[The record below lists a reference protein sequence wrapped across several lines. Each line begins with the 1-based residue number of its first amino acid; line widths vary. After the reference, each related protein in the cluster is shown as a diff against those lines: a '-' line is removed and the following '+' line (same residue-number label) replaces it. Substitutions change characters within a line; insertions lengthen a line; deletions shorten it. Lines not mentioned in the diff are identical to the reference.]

1 MIKPL
6 NIYLELN
13 KFNSNLF
20 LLLFSIVFFGKMNGH
35 FTYNLNL
42 KNDFSRF
49 ENLIIVEQS
58 IAGFVKNER
67 GELLEDVKVELAE
80 ENGNIVKT
88 IYTSKTGDFYFEV
101 TSNKIYHLIFS
112 KLNYYNLKNIVS
124 VDDLKNSQKITIKLK
139 QLQVMSL
146 YGLVVDAKNKKV
158 LEGVKVTIIDKLT
171 EKLVDVFV
179 TSEAGDFIKLML
191 DKKVGDTLNY
201 CVKLEKKN
209 YVSKTIDFNYLINNV
224 GEINMHETSNFNLS
238 KL

>member
-35 FTYNLNL
+35 VTYNLNL